1 MTKNELVKI
10 INEIV
15 KKRVQKEIN
24 KIFIKEDT
32 RLSLTD
38 AVTFTPKKE
47 KKDIKS
53 YSKNPVLNRI
63 LNETNGGIPHGG
75 QSVFT
80 TMGGVTYDTN
90 NMQELVAHN
99 LGIKPGVDDQ
109 VAREIG
115 AVQTMKKAGVNPKQI
130 PAVADAMTRD
140 YSGLMKAINKK
151 KENK

>member
-1 MTKNELVKI
+1 MTKKELVKI

-15 KKRVQKEIN
+15 KKQVQKEIN

-32 RLSLTD
+32 KLSLTD
-38 AVTFTPKKE
+38 AVTFTTKKE

-63 LNETNGGIPHGG
+63 LNETKGGIPQGG
-75 QSVFT
+75 QASYPS
-80 TMGGVTYDTN
+80 MGGGVYDTN

-99 LGIKPGVDDQ
+99 LGIKPGVDGQ

-115 AVQTMKKAGVNPKQI
+115 AVQTMKEAGVDPKQM
-130 PAVADAMTRD
+130 PAVANAMTRD
-140 YSGLMKAINKK
+140 YSGLMKAMDKK

>member
-63 LNETNGGIPHGG
+63 LNETKGGIPQGG
-75 QSVFT
+75 QSVFP

>member
-1 MTKNELVKI
+1 MTKKELVKI

-15 KKRVQKEIN
+15 KKQVQKEIN
-24 KIFIKEDT
+24 KVFIKEDKK
-32 RLSLTD
+32 LSLTD

-53 YSKNPVLNRI
+53 YSKNSVLNKI
-63 LNETNGGIPHGG
+63 LNETKGGIPQGE
-75 QSVFT
+75 QVAYP
-80 TMGGVTYDTN
+80 TMGGGAYNTN
-90 NMQELVAHN
+90 KIQELVAHN

-140 YSGLMKAINKK
+140 YSGLMKALDKK

>member
-1 MTKNELVKI
+1 
-10 INEIV
+10 
-15 KKRVQKEIN
+15 
-24 KIFIKEDT
+24 
-32 RLSLTD
+32 
-38 AVTFTPKKE
+38 
-47 KKDIKS
+47 
-53 YSKNPVLNRI
+53 
-63 LNETNGGIPHGG
+63 
-75 QSVFT
+75 
-80 TMGGVTYDTN
+80 
-90 NMQELVAHN
+90 

>member
-1 MTKNELVKI
+1 MTKKELVKI

-15 KKRVQKEIN
+15 KKQVQKEIN
-24 KIFIKEDT
+24 RVFIKEDKK
-32 RLSLTD
+32 LSLTD
-38 AVTFTPKKE
+38 AVTFTTKKE

-63 LNETNGGIPHGG
+63 LNETKGGIPQGG
-75 QSVFT
+75 QASYPS
-80 TMGGVTYDTN
+80 MGGGVYDTN

-99 LGIKPGVDDQ
+99 LGIKPGVDGQ

-115 AVQTMKKAGVNPKQI
+115 AVQTMKEAGVDPKQM
-130 PAVADAMTRD
+130 PAVANAMTRD
-140 YSGLMKAINKK
+140 YSGLMKAMDKK

>member
-1 MTKNELVKI
+1 MTKKELVKI

-15 KKRVQKEIN
+15 KKQVQKEIN
-24 KIFIKEDT
+24 KVFIKEDT

-47 KKDIKS
+47 KKDIKF

-63 LNETNGGIPHGG
+63 LNETKGGIPQGG
-75 QSVFT
+75 QSVFP

-140 YSGLMKAINKK
+140 YSGLMKALDKK

>member
-1 MTKNELVKI
+1 MTKKELVKI

-15 KKRVQKEIN
+15 KKQVQKEIN

-63 LNETNGGIPHGG
+63 LNETKGGIPQGG
-75 QSVFT
+75 QSVFP

>member
-63 LNETNGGIPHGG
+63 LNETKGGIPQGG
-75 QSVFT
+75 QSVFP

-140 YSGLMKAINKK
+140 YSDLMKAIDKK
-151 KENK
+151 KGK